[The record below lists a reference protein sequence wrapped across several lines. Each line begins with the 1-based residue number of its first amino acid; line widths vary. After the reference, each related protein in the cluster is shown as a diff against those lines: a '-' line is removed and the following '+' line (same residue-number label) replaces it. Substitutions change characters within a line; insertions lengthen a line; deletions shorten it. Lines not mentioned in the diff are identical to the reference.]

1 MRPGATR
8 AREIRRRALRSLI
21 IMALASSPLIW
32 VKLRLVTG
40 IPKMAY
46 AIETSSPAQPA
57 PPMSRLA
64 ELPPADHW

>member
-1 MRPGATR
+1 MRNDATR
-8 AREIRRRALRSLI
+8 VREIRRRALRSLI

-46 AIETSSPAQPA
+46 ADSAAPA
-57 PPMSRLA
+57 PVDQTRQIALA
-64 ELPPADHW
+64 AVDGRADW